1 MRLVSLLGL
10 SVAFASSALGC
21 AASAEP
27 GAQGDQGG
35 GGESTAATSEDLKA
49 NGIFSIKS
57 QAFGCVAQD
66 SIGRAVIRRLGFH
79 DAVALLDVDA
89 PLVALVVRIIEDHLR
104 LGVAGR
110 VHRRRVL
117 GSIAVTVGA
126 GFLAASQQ
134 RN

>member
-79 DAVALLDVDA
+79 DAVAFLTSTRPLSHWWCASSKIIFAWASLDGFI
-89 PLVALVVRIIEDHLR
+89 VAAYLE
-104 LGVAGR
+104 A
-110 VHRRRVL
+110 
-117 GSIAVTVGA
+117 
-126 GFLAASQQ
+126 
-134 RN
+134 